1 MDDCARELG
10 TVVAGGSGRVTDK
23 GAGWKVAAARLRDT
37 LPGLKYR
44 APLVA
49 LQLAVAFVL
58 LVASANLAHLVL
70 ARNESRRHELALR
83 LALGARPLRL
93 ARQLLLE
100 SLLVGAAGGALGL
113 GLAAVGMHVL
123 RGQLARPG
131 PSAVEAT
138 LDGTVLTVTLLV
150 SLLTSAVF
158 GVLPAV
164 RAARM
169 DPARELKRARGAAGA
184 RWGGLAATLV
194 TAEVASA
201 VVLLV
206 AAGLMVRTLRNLALE
221 DPGFRAPDAY
231 SVRVSFPPLSP
242 EALQARADG
251 VIARLDALPG
261 VEAAGAVAYPPLVG
275 YNPGVDLAL
284 EGREAGATPH
294 HVHLQFVSPG
304 YFDALGIP
312 LRRGRALAATDVSPH
327 PESVL
332 VNERLAAQLGPPNDV
347 LGGRVRLADDRF
359 PSSLRVVGVVGD
371 VQQFGPGSGVRP
383 EVYVPAYY
391 RSQLTYV
398 VRTRAGTGGLVPALA
413 QAVHREGLAAGPPRA
428 MTQALFDF
436 LQVRRVLAGL
446 LGTLAVVSLLLA
458 ASGISSVVAYGVSRR
473 TREIGI
479 RMALGARAIDARR
492 MVLGETL
499 RRSLAGTVLGLAGA
513 WAVSRGLRRML
524 FGVTPSDP
532 VTLAFVITLLVAVAL
547 LASYWPAR
555 RASKVD
561 PIVALREE

>member
-1 MDDCARELG
+1 
-10 TVVAGGSGRVTDK
+10 
-23 GAGWKVAAARLRDT
+23 
-37 LPGLKYR
+37 
-44 APLVA
+44 
-49 LQLAVAFVL
+49 
-58 LVASANLAHLVL
+58 
-70 ARNESRRHELALR
+70 
-83 LALGARPLRL
+83 
-93 ARQLLLE
+93 
-100 SLLVGAAGGALGL
+100 
-113 GLAAVGMHVL
+113 
-123 RGQLARPG
+123 
-131 PSAVEAT
+131 
-138 LDGTVLTVTLLV
+138 
-150 SLLTSAVF
+150 
-158 GVLPAV
+158 
-164 RAARM
+164 
-169 DPARELKRARGAAGA
+169 
-184 RWGGLAATLV
+184 
-194 TAEVASA
+194 
-201 VVLLV
+201 
-206 AAGLMVRTLRNLALE
+206 
-221 DPGFRAPDAY
+221 
-231 SVRVSFPPLSP
+231 
-242 EALQARADG
+242 
-251 VIARLDALPG
+251 
-261 VEAAGAVAYPPLVG
+261 
-275 YNPGVDLAL
+275 
-284 EGREAGATPH
+284 
-294 HVHLQFVSPG
+294 VHLQFVSPG

-555 RASKVD
+555 RASRVD